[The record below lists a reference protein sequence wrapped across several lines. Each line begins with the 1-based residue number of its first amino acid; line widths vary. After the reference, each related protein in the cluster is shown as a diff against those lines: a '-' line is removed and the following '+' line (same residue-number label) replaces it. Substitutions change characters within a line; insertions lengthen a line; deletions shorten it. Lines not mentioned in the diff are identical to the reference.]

1 MKIIPDRPRVPKG
14 DHTADSPR
22 SALCAHPKHADIAM
36 YDAKREGGNAYR
48 FYS

>member
-1 MKIIPDRPRVPKG
+1 
-14 DHTADSPR
+14 
-22 SALCAHPKHADIAM
+22 LCAHPKHADIAM